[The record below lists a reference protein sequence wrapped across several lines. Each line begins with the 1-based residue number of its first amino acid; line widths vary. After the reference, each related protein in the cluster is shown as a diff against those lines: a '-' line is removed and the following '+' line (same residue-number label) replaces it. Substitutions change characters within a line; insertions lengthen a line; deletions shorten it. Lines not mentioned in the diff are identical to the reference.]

1 MTKARELMTPDPV
14 MVSGSESVQ
23 DAAVRM
29 AETGLGALPIC
40 GEGGTLTGMITDRD
54 IVVKVLAAGKDPRA
68 VHVNE
73 VTQGEAVTIGADD
86 EVDELFNTMVE
97 HGVRRV
103 PVVDG
108 TRVVGII
115 AQADIARQMSQPD
128 VGLLVEAISTP

>member
-14 MVSGSESVQ
+14 IVSGSESVQ
-23 DAAVRM
+23 DAAVLM
-29 AETGLGALPIC
+29 AESGLGALPIC
-40 GEGGTLTGMITDRD
+40 SEGGTLTGMITDRD

-68 VHVNE
+68 VHVDE
-73 VTQGEAVTIGADD
+73 ITQSEAVTVGADD
-86 EVDELFNTMVE
+86 EVDELLNTMVE

-115 AQADIARQMSQPD
+115 AQADIARHMSEPD